1 MTDYD
6 AVVVGGSIGG
16 CTAATLLA
24 RQGARVAIVERH
36 ADPDFY
42 KALCTH
48 FIQASATPTIE
59 RLGLTQPIEAAGGVR
74 NGLEFWSR
82 AGWVRP
88 NPGEDY
94 PYPRYGY
101 DIRREKLDPM
111 LRELA
116 AGTDGVE
123 LLLGETATA
132 VLRDNGRPAGVRIRD
147 RSGVQRT
154 IRARVVVGADGRD
167 SHTARLAG
175 VPARVKPHGR
185 FGYYAYYKN
194 LPLVSGDRTLFWFL
208 DPDVV
213 YAFPQDDGLTLL
225 AVFQTKD
232 RASWFKRDLQANLEA
247 AFRGLPNAPDIAKAQ
262 RVSKIMG
269 RLEVPNTMRPAG
281 QPGLAFVGDA
291 ALAADP
297 LWGVGCGF
305 AFQSGEWLAEELGGA
320 LGTDA
325 SADAALDRYRKRHR
339 RMLMGHQLM
348 MSDYATGRR
357 LSGVEKLIFSSAA
370 KDRKLAEGF
379 FAYVSRAIT
388 AQDPSFGRNLAR
400 AIKVALTRRNGADRE
415 PATGQYAEGA
425 GLPAGVTRGRIS
437 AAGISTPVSSVGD
450 EDASEAIVFVHGNP
464 GSSRD
469 WDDLLA

>member
-1 MTDYD
+1 MRDYD
-6 AVVVGGSIGG
+6 AVVVGASIGG

-24 RQGARVAIVERH
+24 RQGARVALVERH

-59 RLGLTQPIEAAGGVR
+59 RLGLTRPMGAAGGVR
-74 NGLEFWSR
+74 NGLEMWSSS
-82 AGWVRP
+82 GWVRP
-88 NPGEDY
+88 DPGEDY

-147 RSGVQRT
+147 RAREERT
-154 IRARVVVGADGRD
+154 IRARVVVGADGRE

-175 VPARVKPHGR
+175 VRARVKRHDR

-208 DPDVV
+208 DPDIA
-213 YAFPQDDGLTLL
+213 YAFPQDDDLTLL

-232 RASWFKRDLQANLEA
+232 RASWFKRDLEANLEA
-247 AFRGLPNAPDIAKAQ
+247 SFRGLPNAPDIARAE

-281 QPGLAFVGDA
+281 QPGLAFAGDA
-291 ALAADP
+291 ALAANP

-320 LGTDA
+320 LGSEA
-325 SADAALDRYRKRHR
+325 AADAALDRYRRRHR
-339 RMLMGHQLM
+339 RMLLGHQLM

-357 LSGVEKLIFSSAA
+357 LSGVERLIFSGAA
-370 KDRKLAEGF
+370 KDRKLAEG
-379 FAYVSRAIT
+379 
-388 AQDPSFGRNLAR
+388 
-400 AIKVALTRRNGADRE
+400 
-415 PATGQYAEGA
+415 
-425 GLPAGVTRGRIS
+425 
-437 AAGISTPVSSVGD
+437 
-450 EDASEAIVFVHGNP
+450 
-464 GSSRD
+464 
-469 WDDLLA
+469 

>member
-88 NPGEDY
+88 DPGEDY

-132 VLRDNGRPAGVRIRD
+132 VLRERGRPAGVRVRD
-147 RSGVQRT
+147 RARAEHD
-154 IRARVVVGADGRD
+154 IRARLVVGADGRD

-175 VPARVKPHGR
+175 VPARIKRHGR

-208 DPDVV
+208 DPDIA

-232 RASWFKRDLQANLEA
+232 RASWFKRDLEGNLEGF
-247 AFRGLPNAPDIAKAQ
+247 FRALPNAPDVASGE
-262 RVSKIMG
+262 RVSKVMG
-269 RLEVPNTMRPAG
+269 RLDVPNTMRPAG
-281 QPGLAFVGDA
+281 LPGLAFVGDA
-291 ALAADP
+291 AMAADP

-305 AFQSGEWLAEELGGA
+305 AFQSGECLADAVGGPLA
-320 LGTDA
+320 RGATDA
-325 SADAALDRYRKRHR
+325 EVDAALDGYRKEHR
-339 RMLMGHQLM
+339 RRLLGHYLIM
-348 MSDYATGRR
+348 CDYATGRR
-357 LSGVEKLIFSSAA
+357 LSVVERLLFAGGA
-370 KDRKLAEGF
+370 K
-379 FAYVSRAIT
+379 
-388 AQDPSFGRNLAR
+388 
-400 AIKVALTRRNGADRE
+400 
-415 PATGQYAEGA
+415 
-425 GLPAGVTRGRIS
+425 
-437 AAGISTPVSSVGD
+437 
-450 EDASEAIVFVHGNP
+450 
-464 GSSRD
+464 
-469 WDDLLA
+469 